1 MSRKRVL
8 GGGIVVLLIIFG
20 LVVNFQAKEPIK
32 KPEIPPEPIKTAL
45 PNPYVEKL
53 LDEYEGEMVSLFN
66 KTKTPGMAIAIVQDS
81 TILFMKGYGL
91 RKVGTQDSVNE
102 HTVFRLASVSKCFAP
117 LLTGLLVED
126 NILQWDDRVVD
137 HYYDFELNSQKTTD
151 SLRLTHVLSHTTGLP
166 YHTYTT
172 LVEDGL
178 DLPKMLGELKNVGVI
193 AKPGELYSYQNVA
206 YSIIEE
212 VIRYRTG
219 KPYQQ
224 WVQEK
229 IFDRLNMG
237 DASMSYEAIMENE
250 NVALPHLHWRKG
262 WQTTTISDTYY
273 NVGPAGGVN
282 ASISDMAQWLMAM
295 LGVRKNFVKEET
307 LEKIFTPVVQAKS
320 KNRYFR
326 KWVGSSD
333 AYYALGWRV
342 LNFENDTIV
351 YHGGYVRG
359 YRSEVAI
366 DRRSRIAI
374 CVLSNGPGRLVDNSV
389 PMFFNMF
396 YNQRD
401 SILYWQHKQFSVGP
415 PAISMDLTPELPPPS
430 ALTVDNADVSDSKDA
445 FN

>member
-1 MSRKRVL
+1 M
-8 GGGIVVLLIIFG
+8 VLLIIFG
-20 LVVNFQAKEPIK
+20 LVVNFQAKEPVE
-32 KPEIPPEPIKTAL
+32 KPEVPPEPIKTAL

-53 LDEYEGEMVSLFN
+53 LEEYEHEMLDLFQ

-81 TILFMKGYGL
+81 TILFLKGYGL
-91 RKVGTQDSVNE
+91 RKVGTKDSVDE
-102 HTVFRLASVSKCFAP
+102 HSVFRLASVSKCFAP

-126 NILQWDDRVVD
+126 NILHWDDRVID
-137 HYYDFELNSQKTTD
+137 HYYDLELKSKKNTD

-178 DLPKMLGELKNVGVI
+178 DLPEMLGELKNVSLI

-206 YSIIEE
+206 YSIIGE

-219 KPYQQ
+219 KTYQQ
-224 WVQEK
+224 LMREK
-229 IFDRLNMG
+229 IFNRLNMR
-237 DASMSYEAIMENE
+237 DASMSYDEIMANN

-262 WQTTTISDTYY
+262 WKTTTISDTYY

-282 ASISDMAQWLMAM
+282 ASISDMAQWLIAM
-295 LGVRKNFVKEET
+295 LGARKNFVNENT
-307 LEKIFTPVVQAKS
+307 LDKIFTPVVEAKS

-326 KWVGSSD
+326 KWVGRSD
-333 AYYALGWRV
+333 AHYALGWRV
-342 LNFENDTIV
+342 LNFDNDTIV

-374 CVLSNGPGRLVDNSV
+374 CVLSNGPGRLVDNSI

-401 SILYWQHKQFSVGP
+401 SILYWQNKQMMYGP
-415 PAISMDLTPELPPPS
+415 TREIATGNWRPE
-430 ALTVDNADVSDSKDA
+430 TVNPL
-445 FN
+445 

>member
-1 MSRKRVL
+1 MSKRRL
-8 GGGIVVLLIIFG
+8 FGGALVVLLIIFG
-20 LVVNFQAKEPIK
+20 LVVNFEARDPVE

-45 PNPYVEKL
+45 PNPYVGKL
-53 LDEYEGEMVSLFN
+53 LEEYEREMLDLFRN
-66 KTKTPGMAIAIVQDS
+66 TKTPGMAIAIVQDS
-81 TILFMKGYGL
+81 TILLMKGYGL
-91 RKVGTQDSVNE
+91 RKVGTKDSVNE

-126 NILQWDDRVVD
+126 NIFQWDDRVVD
-137 HYYDFELNSQKTTD
+137 HVYDFELKSQKNTD

-178 DLPKMLGELKNVGVI
+178 DLPRMLGELKNVSLI
-193 AKPGELYSYQNVA
+193 AKPGKLYSYQNVA
-206 YSIIEE
+206 YSIIGE

-219 KPYQQ
+219 KSYQQ
-224 WVQEK
+224 WMEDKV
-229 IFDRLNMG
+229 FDRLNME
-237 DASMSYEAIMENE
+237 DASMSYDAIMENE
-250 NVALPHLHWRKG
+250 NVAQPHLHWRKG
-262 WQTTTISDTYY
+262 WKTTTISDTYY

-295 LGVRKNFVKEET
+295 LGARKNFVSEET
-307 LEKIFTPVVQAKS
+307 LDKIFTPVVKAKS

-326 KWVGSSD
+326 KWVGPSD
-333 AYYALGWRV
+333 AQYALGWRV
-342 LNFENDTIV
+342 LNFENDTLL

-366 DRRSRIAI
+366 DRRSRIGI

-401 SILYWQHKQFSVGP
+401 SILYWQNKQF
-415 PAISMDLTPELPPPS
+415 MYDS
-430 ALTVDNADVSDSKDA
+430 ARQVVTGNW
-445 FN
+445 

>member
-1 MSRKRVL
+1 MSRRRLL
-8 GGGIVVLLIIFG
+8 GGGLVVLLIIFG
-20 LVVNFQAKEPIK
+20 LVVNFQAKEPVEE
-32 KPEIPPEPIKTAL
+32 PVMPPEPIKTAL

-53 LDEYEGEMVSLFN
+53 LEEYEGEMLDLFQ
-66 KTKTPGMAIAIVQDS
+66 KTKTPGLAIAIVQDS
-81 TILFMKGYGL
+81 TILFMKGFGL
-91 RKVGTQDSVNE
+91 REVGTRDSVDE

-126 NILQWDDRVVD
+126 GILQWDDRVID
-137 HYYDFELNSQKTTD
+137 HYYDFQLKSRENTD

-178 DLPKMLGELKNVGVI
+178 ALPRMLGELKNVNVI

-206 YSIIEE
+206 YSIIAE

-219 KPYQQ
+219 KSYEQ
-224 WVQEK
+224 WMEEK
-229 IFDRLNMG
+229 IFSRLGMG
-237 DASMSYEAIMENE
+237 DASMTYGDFMQSKNL
-250 NVALPHLHWRKG
+250 ALPHLHWRKG
-262 WQTTTISDTYY
+262 WKTTTISDTYY

-282 ASISDMAQWLMAM
+282 ASISDMAQWLIAM
-295 LGVRKNFVKEET
+295 LGARKSFVAEET
-307 LEKIFTPVVQAKS
+307 LGKIFTPVVKAKT

-326 KWVGSSD
+326 KWVGRSD
-333 AYYALGWRV
+333 AQYALGWRV
-342 LNFENDTIV
+342 LNFKNDTIL

-366 DRRSRIAI
+366 DRRSQIGI

-401 SILYWQHKQFSVGP
+401 SILYWQNKQL
-415 PAISMDLTPELPPPS
+415 MY
-430 ALTVDNADVSDSKDA
+430 DSTRQLVTG
-445 FN
+445 NW